1 MTTVSGFRTAASA
14 REQGSVAESDQ
25 PSYLRE
31 FARMCEDLWDKLA
44 KNERRSVAVDQK
56 SLKQDNDAQDPYKAF
71 WFRKGLGDQVYDCGN
86 RFHLS
91 GTNKEPVTDKQIMR
105 MVSAANN
112 RKDPPWETLY
122 MFDHKGKPDL
132 VMAGRVQGVILQ
144 MRASG
149 QIPPDCK
156 IHCCVDPAAYP
167 KNIKG
172 LYASLTDAHREAAA
186 PDAPAAAAP
195 RAGFRSALQA

>member
-1 MTTVSGFRTAASA
+1 MTTVSGFRTAASSQG
-14 REQGSVAESDQ
+14 QGSVAEGDQ

-31 FARMCEDLWDKLA
+31 FAKMCEDLWSKLA
-44 KNERRSVAVDQK
+44 KNERRSVAVDEK
-56 SLKQDNDAQDPYKAF
+56 SLKQNNDANDPYKAF

-132 VMAGRVQGVILQ
+132 AMAGRVQGVILQ
-144 MRASG
+144 MRAAG
-149 QIPPDCK
+149 HIPPDCK
-156 IHCCVDPAAYP
+156 IHCCVDPALYP

-172 LYASLTDAHREAAA
+172 MYTSLTDTHREAAQKK
-186 PDAPAAAAP
+186 PAATQP
-195 RAGFRSALQA
+195 RAGFRTAPV

>member
-1 MTTVSGFRTAASA
+1 MTTVSGFRTAASSQA
-14 REQGSVAESDQ
+14 QGSVAEGDQ

-31 FARMCEDLWDKLA
+31 FAKMCEDLWAKLG
-44 KNERRSVAVDQK
+44 KNERRSVAVDEK
-56 SLKQDNDAQDPYKAF
+56 SLKPDADAQDPYKAF

-105 MVSAANN
+105 MICAANN
-112 RKDPPWETLY
+112 RKEPAWETLY

-144 MRASG
+144 MRAAG
-149 QIPPDCK
+149 RIPPDCK
-156 IHCCVDPAAYP
+156 IHCCVDPSQYP
-167 KNIKG
+167 SNIKNMFT
-172 LYASLTDAHREAAA
+172 SLTDTHRNAAQKK
-186 PDAPAAAAP
+186 PAAASA
-195 RAGFRSALQA
+195 RAGFHTAPV

>member
-1 MTTVSGFRTAASA
+1 MTTVSGFRTAAASQGDG
-14 REQGSVAESDQ
+14 QGSAAEGDQ
-25 PSYLRE
+25 PSHLRE
-31 FARMCEDLWDKLA
+31 FAKMCEDLWAKLA
-44 KNERRSVAVDQK
+44 KNERRSVAVDENA
-56 SLKQDNDAQDPYKAF
+56 LKQNQDQQDPNKAF
-71 WFRKGLGDQVYDCGN
+71 WWRRGLGDQVYDCGN

-149 QIPPDCK
+149 HIPPDCK
-156 IHCCVDPAAYP
+156 IHCCVDPSQYP
-167 KNIKG
+167 SNIKNMH
-172 LYASLTDAHREAAA
+172 LSLTNTHREAAQKKPTTA
-186 PDAPAAAAP
+186 QP
-195 RAGFRSALQA
+195 RSGFRTAPV